1 MNQVPLPTLN
11 ISQETQ
17 QRFLCHNSNTTLT
30 TQHPAWAIP
39 APQGVTFPL
48 ILQRFSTQGTTNR
61 IKAWQCSSPLWR
73 FPSPWSSPYLSVLSR
88 AVLLVPRFQWHRGS
102 WRWPG
107 RSWQPSDGCAAGSS
121 PRTRSLKG
129 WLPRKS
135 NFLNS
140 LETALETLEMAS
152 QQVCCSPRREDGKAE
167 MHQL

>member
-1 MNQVPLPTLN
+1 MHQVPPPTLN
-11 ISQETQ
+11 ILQETQ
-17 QRFLCHNSNTTLT
+17 QRFLCHVSNTSLT
-30 TQHPAWAIP
+30 TTTPSLGYPCNPKCHFLPDFTESNTHQ
-39 APQGVTFPL
+39 QNQNLSCCRPL
-48 ILQRFSTQGTTNR
+48 RLFQR
-61 IKAWQCSSPLWR
+61 
-73 FPSPWSSPYLSVLSR
+73 PWGSPYLSALWR
-88 AVLLVPRFQWHRGS
+88 AALLVPRFQWHRGS

-152 QQVCCSPRREDGKAE
+152 QQVCCSHRGEDGIGKAE

>member
-1 MNQVPLPTLN
+1 MHQVPLPTLN
-11 ISQETQ
+11 TLQETQ
-17 QRFLCHNSNTTLT
+17 QTSLCHNSNTTLT
-30 TQHPAWAIP
+30 TTTPSLGYPYNLRWHLPPDFAEVQHPGHH
-39 APQGVTFPL
+39 QQNQSLGVFQPP
-48 ILQRFSTQGTTNR
+48 
-61 IKAWQCSSPLWR
+61 K
-73 FPSPWSSPYLSVLSR
+73 PYLSALSR

-140 LETALETLEMAS
+140 LETALERLEMAS
-152 QQVCCSPRREDGKAE
+152 RQVCCSPRGEDGIGNAE